1 MFLLLS
7 EAPRDRLPAAAKPM
21 YQEPF
26 APVTPGARVFRQA
39 CSGRRP
45 GGSTVTMR
53 EFWTFEGL
61 PRDLCAI
68 VISGSAGFTYGD
80 LSDRADIWAARI
92 VQLTGER
99 RCLVALELDIDP
111 EAIAA
116 YLGALRA
123 GYPVLIL
130 EPGQLAKGSR
140 IEAVWQPEIHIP
152 AGGRTP
158 ILLRP
163 PGESGPEPHPDLRIL
178 LSTSGSTGDPKLV
191 RLSGRNIASN
201 ASAIAEY
208 LGLTSADRAAT
219 TLPLHYSYGL
229 SVLNSYLA
237 AGASLLL
244 TRHSVTEPAFWD
256 EARAA
261 GVTSL
266 ALVPH
271 QVELLHHG
279 GFAGDELPSLRY
291 ITQAGGK
298 LAPDLVRR
306 FEAMGRAQGWQMVV
320 MYGQTE
326 ASPRIS
332 YVPPEDLA
340 TAHDTIGRPIPGGRI
355 WLADESGAEITETGR
370 AGELVYE
377 GPNVM
382 MGYAMARGDLA
393 RGPELADLRTGD
405 VAERSEAGYFRI
417 VGRMKRF
424 AKLYGLRISLDQIEA
439 FLSDRGIPA
448 QAVALE
454 DRLVILHRTP
464 GQGQAAIAALSAEYD
479 LPAEAFHAGP
489 LPEVPL
495 LSSGKPDQAALRRIA
510 GEVLE
515 ASLAARRDER
525 AGETL
530 ADVLARATRSPRVGP
545 GDSFNSL
552 GGDSLSYLQ
561 VQLVLEER
569 LGRAPQGWED
579 MPLAGL
585 EALARG
591 PRAVEATSVRIGI
604 DVPLRL
610 AAISFVVIQHATD
623 YALFGG
629 TWMLI
634 ALMGFAMARFQLRQV
649 AAGESLR
656 LAARLLYPILP
667 LYFLLLAAYE
677 VLRASVPVSY
687 LLLVG
692 NYRIWPRGSLLEVYW
707 FVSVYAQLVLALAL
721 VAAVPALR
729 AAVVRR
735 PWASAAL
742 ASAGTVAV
750 LAGLALWQDRF
761 GLPYHPQRGFVECLS
776 VFLIGWMLSCRQ
788 GPGQLAITGGLAV
801 VELGLLVRIDMSWS
815 VLGLLLAAL
824 VLLALNPMIPVPRAW
839 GRGLTTLASVTLFV
853 YLLHEIFVFVLLK
866 EQLPQPVMAGLA
878 LALSFAGAIVARWAF
893 DALDRR
899 LASGWRKRRPRSEI
913 M

>member
-1 MFLLLS
+1 
-7 EAPRDRLPAAAKPM
+7 
-21 YQEPF
+21 
-26 APVTPGARVFRQA
+26 
-39 CSGRRP
+39 
-45 GGSTVTMR
+45 MR

-61 PRDLCAI
+61 PRDRCALTI
-68 VISGSAGFTYGD
+68 PGAADLSYGD
-80 LSDRADIWAARI
+80 LSDRAETWATRLQ
-92 VQLTGER
+92 QLTGGR
-99 RCLVALELDIDP
+99 RCLVALEFDVDP

-116 YLGALRA
+116 YLGALRV
-123 GYPVLIL
+123 GCPVLIL
-130 EPGQLAKGSR
+130 EPGQLAAGSR
-140 IEAVWQPEIHIP
+140 FVAVWQPEVHIP
-152 AGGRTP
+152 AGASDPVLCHPAG
-158 ILLRP
+158 
-163 PGESGPEPHPDLRIL
+163 GSAADPHPDLRVL

-201 ASAIAEY
+201 ATAIADY
-208 LGLTSADRAAT
+208 LGLTPDDRAAV
-219 TLPLHYSYGL
+219 TLPFHYSYGL

-244 TRHSVTEPAFWD
+244 TRHSVTEPSFWD

-271 QVELLHHG
+271 QVEVLAHG
-279 GFAGDELPSLRY
+279 GFTGAELASLRY

-298 LAPDLVRR
+298 LAPELVRR
-306 FEAMGRAQGWQMVV
+306 FEAMGRAQGWRMVV

-355 WLADESGAEITETGR
+355 WLADESGAEITGTGQP
-370 AGELVYE
+370 GELVYE

-382 MGYAMARGDLA
+382 MGYAVTRDDLTRGA
-393 RGPELADLRTGD
+393 ELADLRTGD
-405 VAERSEAGYFRI
+405 VAERTEAGYFRI

-439 FLSDRGIPA
+439 VLSDRGMPA
-448 QAVALE
+448 QAVALD

-464 GQGQAAIAALSAEYD
+464 GQGVAAVTALAAEYD

-530 ADVLARATRSPRVGP
+530 ADILARATRSPRVGP

-579 MPLAGL
+579 MPLAEL
-585 EALARG
+585 EALARDRG
-591 PRAVEATSVRIGI
+591 ADPSSSVHIGI

-634 ALMGFAMARFQLRQV
+634 ALMGFAMARFQLRQIS
-649 AAGESLR
+649 AGEPLR
-656 LAARLLYPILP
+656 LAARLLHPILP

-677 VLRASVPVSY
+677 VLRASVPASY

-721 VAAVPALR
+721 VAAVPVLR
-729 AAVVRR
+729 AAAVGR

-742 ASAGTVAV
+742 ASAGTVVA
-750 LAGLALWQDRF
+750 LAGLAFWQDRF

-776 VFLIGWMLSCRQ
+776 VFLLGWMLSCRQ
-788 GPGQLAITGGLAV
+788 GPGQLAATGLLGAAV
-801 VELGLLVRIDMSWS
+801 LGLLMRIDMSWT
-815 VLGLLLAAL
+815 VFGLLLATL
-824 VLLALNPMIPVPRAW
+824 VLLAFNPMVAVPRAW
-839 GRGLTTLASVTLFV
+839 GRALTTLASVTLFV
-853 YLLHEIFVFVLLK
+853 YLLHEIFVFALLK
-866 EQLPQPVMAGLA
+866 AQLPQPVTAA
-878 LALSFAGAIVARWAF
+878 LALVVSFALAIVARGAF
-893 DALDRR
+893 EALDRW
-899 LASGWRKRRPRSEI
+899 LASGWRRIAPRSRI